1 MGREEDEMQNLNGK
15 RVAIIVT
22 DGFEQI
28 EMTSPRE
35 ALEKAGAKCVLI
47 APKDGEVQGVK
58 HHDKADKFKVE
69 LTLAKANAFDFDAV
83 MLPGG
88 VINADAIRIEKKA
101 QQIVQEID
109 RAGKPIAV
117 ICHGPWLLIS
127 AGLMKGRHITSWP
140 TLQDDL
146 RNAGAQWEDKE
157 CIRDRN
163 WVSSRK
169 PDDLPVFN
177 REMVSLF
184 AASGAK
190 AEKKDALEARA

>member
-1 MGREEDEMQNLNGK
+1 MTQNLTGR

-28 EMTSPRE
+28 ELTSPRE
-35 ALEKAGAKCVLI
+35 ALEKAGAKTFVI
-47 APKDGEVQGVK
+47 APKGGEVQGFK
-58 HHDKADKFKVE
+58 HHDKADRIKVDM
-69 LTLAKANAFDFDAV
+69 TLDKADPSEFDAV
-83 MLPGG
+83 LLPGG
-88 VINADAIRIEKKA
+88 VINADAIRVEQKA
-101 QQIVQEID
+101 QSFVKEMD

-117 ICHGPWLLIS
+117 ICHGPWLLVS
-127 AGLMKGRHITSWP
+127 AGLVRDRSITSWP

-146 RNAGAQWEDKE
+146 RNAGARWQDKE

-177 REMVSLF
+177 EEMTKLLAETQAGKAMRAENRDSL
-184 AASGAK
+184 
-190 AEKKDALEARA
+190 EVRA

>member
-1 MGREEDEMQNLNGK
+1 MANLTGK

-28 EMTSPRE
+28 EMTSPRD

-47 APKDGEVQGVK
+47 GPKDGEVQGFK
-58 HHDKADKFKVE
+58 HHDKADKFKLD
-69 LTLAKANAFDFDAV
+69 LTLAKANAGDFDAV

-88 VINADAIRIEKKA
+88 VINADAIRIDKKA
-101 QQIVQEID
+101 QQVVQEMD

-146 RNAGAQWEDKE
+146 RNAGAQLEDKE

-169 PDDLPVFN
+169 PGDLPVFN
-177 REMVSLF
+177 REMASLF
-184 AASGAK
+184 AKEAK
-190 AEKKDALEARA
+190 TEKKDAAEVRA

>member
-1 MGREEDEMQNLNGK
+1 MDDLKGK

-47 APKDGEVQGVK
+47 APKDGEVQGFK
-58 HHDKADKFKVE
+58 HHDKADKFKVD
-69 LTLAKANAFDFDAV
+69 LTLAKANASDFDAV

-101 QQIVQEID
+101 QQFAQAMD

-127 AGLMKGRHITSWP
+127 ASLVKGRRITSWP

-146 RNAGAQWEDKE
+146 RNAGAAWDDKE

-177 REMVSLF
+177 REMLSLF
-184 AASGAK
+184 AGRES
-190 AEKKDALEARA
+190 RAGERPELRA